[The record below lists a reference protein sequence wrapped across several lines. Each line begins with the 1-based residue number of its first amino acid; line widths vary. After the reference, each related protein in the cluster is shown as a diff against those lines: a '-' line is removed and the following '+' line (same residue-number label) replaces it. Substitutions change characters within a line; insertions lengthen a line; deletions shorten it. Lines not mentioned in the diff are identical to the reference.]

1 MTNRYPLI
9 IDTLDSNKIKELPSG
24 DNLNL
29 TGNSVVGVTNIT
41 ASGGITS
48 DTLTANT
55 MTLGGQTVKSVA
67 TSASYNDLVNA
78 PSAVSDLTN
87 DLNFVTT
94 GANISVF
101 TNNAGYLTTVA
112 FADLTSKPTTL
123 AGYGIT
129 DALTTGSNNS
139 LLVNDSG
146 YLKASD
152 LQNGVITVDVNNTGD
167 LVGSVFADDS
177 TVMIDSLLGA
187 INLDGT
193 IRGNVIPANN
203 ATYNIGSA
211 SNKFSTVTA
220 NTFVGELKGSVF
232 ADDSTLLVD
241 AVNGTIPGYVS
252 IATLKAE
259 VAASA
264 DFAAFKTRIAAL

>member
-1 MTNRYPLI
+1 N
-9 IDTLDSNKIKELPSG
+9 G
-24 DNLNL
+24 
-29 TGNSVVGVTNIT
+29 VVGVTNIT

-241 AVNGTIPGYVS
+241 AVNGTIPGYV
-252 IATLKAE
+252 
-259 VAASA
+259 
-264 DFAAFKTRIAAL
+264 

>member
-29 TGNSVVGVTNIT
+29 TGNGVVGVTNIT

>member
-29 TGNSVVGVTNIT
+29 TGNGVVGVTNIT

-94 GANISVF
+94 GANISAF

>member
-29 TGNSVVGVTNIT
+29 TGNGVVGVTNIT

-241 AVNGTIPGYVS
+241 AVNGTIPGYIS
-252 IATLKAE
+252 IATLKTE

-264 DFAAFKTRIAAL
+264 DFAAFKARIAAL